1 MSEELSLV
9 IKNQQ
14 AIAGIRH
21 IDWNKDE
28 LIERVRAVTAKYKGL
43 VYTDDDITNARTDRA
58 ELNAIK
64 NSISDSR
71 IQVKKF
77 VMAPYD
83 QFEAEVA
90 EVTNLII
97 EAVKP
102 IDEAIKTHDE
112 NQKADKK
119 KQLVA
124 YFDSIIGNLAE
135 SVTFER
141 VFDPKMV
148 NASTSMKKAK
158 EGIADGV
165 QQIRTNIETIN
176 TVVSEPYRSFAVANY
191 LQTMKLAGSMKL
203 AQRMEQ
209 EDRRKAEL
217 AAEAE
222 KAKAAAP
229 APAPSAP
236 AVEPPKPAAPVQ
248 PAPQTSSFVAAAEK
262 AAATTPAPAPAPAE
276 SPEKLYA
283 MSFRAIG
290 TKEQLMAL
298 RQYMKDNHIKYGKV
312 E

>member
-1 MSEELSLV
+1 MSEEFGLIINNEHSLAENV
-9 IKNQQ
+9 
-14 AIAGIRH
+14 H

-28 LIERVRAVTAKYKGL
+28 LLKYVRSITEKYNGRI
-43 VYTDDDITNARTDRA
+43 YTDDDITDARTDRA
-58 ELNAIK
+58 ELNALK
-64 NSISDSR
+64 NTISDGR
-71 IQVKKF
+71 IRVKKA

-83 QFEAEVA
+83 RFEAEVL

-102 IDEAIKTHDE
+102 IDDAIKTHDE

-119 KQLVA
+119 KQLIA
-124 YFDSIIGNLAE
+124 YFDSIIGDLAE

-158 EGIADGV
+158 EGIADAV

-222 KAKAAAP
+222 KAKAVAP

-236 AVEPPKPAAPVQ
+236 AVEPPKPAPQ
-248 PAPQTSSFVAAAEK
+248 PSSFAAAAEK
-262 AAATTPAPAPAPAE
+262 AAAPAPAPAPAE

-283 MSFRAIG
+283 MCFRAIG

>member
-1 MSEELSLV
+1 MSMSEEFGLIINNEQSLAENV
-9 IKNQQ
+9 
-14 AIAGIRH
+14 H

-28 LIERVRAVTAKYKGL
+28 LLKYVRSITEKYNGRI
-43 VYTDDDITNARTDRA
+43 YTDDDITDARTDRA
-58 ELNAIK
+58 ELNALK
-64 NSISDSR
+64 NTISDGR
-71 IQVKKF
+71 IRVKKA

-83 QFEAEVA
+83 RFEAEVL
-90 EVTNLII
+90 EVTNIII

-124 YFDSIIGNLAE
+124 YFDSIIGDLAE

-158 EGIADGV
+158 EGIADAV

-222 KAKAAAP
+222 KAKAATP
-229 APAPSAP
+229 APAPS
-236 AVEPPKPAAPVQ
+236 VEPPKPAAPVQ

>member
-1 MSEELSLV
+1 MSEEFGLIINNEHSLAENV
-9 IKNQQ
+9 
-14 AIAGIRH
+14 H

-28 LIERVRAVTAKYKGL
+28 LLKYVRSITEKYNGL
-43 VYTDDDITNARTDRA
+43 VYTEDDITHARADRT
-58 ELNAIK
+58 ELNALK
-64 NSISDSR
+64 NAISDSR
-71 IQVKKF
+71 IRVKKA

-83 QFEAEVA
+83 RFEAEVA
-90 EVTNLII
+90 EVTALIAD
-97 EAVKP
+97 AVQP
-102 IDEAIKTHDE
+102 IDTTIKNYEAA
-112 NQKADKK
+112 QKADKK

-222 KAKAAAP
+222 KVKAAAP

-248 PAPQTSSFVAAAEK
+248 PVPQTSSFVAAAEK
-262 AAATTPAPAPAPAE
+262 AAATTPAPAPAPTE